1 MVGCWIGWWWV
12 AELGGRWSISF
23 VQFRGRG
30 RGRGR
35 ERGRERE
42 NSNGER
48 REVRE
53 KKDKIIICTAT
64 VIVHICSITVAIVHK
79 YTTETFEFYKTLH
92 QLVQLLLMVVI
103 KILETCY
110 F

>member
-1 MVGCWIGWWWV
+1 MVVVVGCWIGWWWV

-30 RGRGR
+30 RGR

-42 NSNGER
+42 KSNGER

-53 KKDKIIICTAT
+53 KN
-64 VIVHICSITVAIVHK
+64 
-79 YTTETFEFYKTLH
+79 
-92 QLVQLLLMVVI
+92 I
-103 KILETCY
+103 K
-110 F
+110 